1 MSTPPAV
8 SASALSAP
16 GQLLQRYGLDSLHEH
31 QVLVINSSD
40 AAGAA
45 LPQVCSWNLHF
56 GYHQLWQASGKQ
68 SHFTASAPDYAA
80 TAAIIYVPK
89 EKPLLAMLLAAVA
102 KLLPVGAPVW
112 LVGEKRSGIKSV
124 AKQLSNAFTGA
135 QKLTDGN
142 HCSLFATEVVAQAPA
157 WSLDDYASWVQYQ
170 HPLTDTL
177 LELCTFPGVF
187 AHESVDSGSHYLLR
201 HLPVPRASS
210 RVLDFACG
218 AGVLGACLQQQQPQ
232 LQVTYVDV
240 SALALAATE
249 ATLTRNKLATDGDS
263 TTVMAADK
271 LDTKLGK
278 FDFIVSHPPFHT
290 GVATDYRIGQQF
302 LRQAREHLTAQ
313 GELWLVANKFLPW
326 PELIEQS
333 FGHCERI
340 ANDNRYAVYRAQARA
355 PARSKG
361 RRKA

>member
-1 MSTPPAV
+1 MSTSPAV
-8 SASALSAP
+8 SGNPLSAP
-16 GQLLQRYGLDSLHEH
+16 GQLLQRYGLESLAEH
-31 QVLVINSSD
+31 QVLVVNSSD
-40 AAGAA
+40 AACAE
-45 LPQVCSWNLHF
+45 LPQVHSWNLHY
-56 GYHQLWQASGKQ
+56 GYHQAWQASGKPH
-68 SHFTASAPDYAA
+68 HFGATPPAYAA

-89 EKPLLAMLLAAVA
+89 EKPLLTMLLAAVA
-102 KLLPVGAPVW
+102 QLLPLGAPVW

-124 AKQLSNAFTGA
+124 AKLLSSAYAGA

-142 HCSLFATEVVAQAPA
+142 HCSLFATEVVAQASA
-157 WSLDDYASWVQYQ
+157 WQLADYASWVQYQ

-177 LELCTFPGVF
+177 LQLCTFPGVF

-249 ATLTRNKLATDGDS
+249 ATLERNQLATDGEA

-271 LDTKLGK
+271 LDAKLGK

-333 FGHCERI
+333 FGQCERI
-340 ANDNRYAVYRAQARA
+340 ANDNRYAVYRAQAKAPERA
-355 PARSKG
+355 KG